1 MEYKM
6 THFAARISAWLVP
19 LLALSLPLST
29 SAVSVLACLVLLFW
43 VCSGD
48 YGRKFREI
56 VHNEV
61 CLAVFVYLALHALG
75 MLWTTDTASGLEM
88 LSRQWKLL
96 LLPVFLTAVRFKDR
110 RRVLY
115 FFLAGLSVI
124 MVTVY
129 LAWLDLYHFGGV
141 TPEHP
146 TRRLFHVVYNP
157 MLAFGCYLALHEALW
172 GEGGSR
178 FRAGMLVLA
187 LAMAVN
193 MFITEGRAGQLA
205 FFVLL
210 ALLVLQYFRK
220 NILKGLL
227 FAAIAVPLC
236 FAAGY
241 ALSPIFKLRVD
252 AVRDEITAFDSNPN
266 TSIGLRLRFWRNSW
280 VLIQRRPLMGV
291 GTGDFQ
297 MAYKWVNMQASPA
310 LVATDNPHSQYV
322 LVLCILGVPGL
333 TALLA
338 IFFLQIRAAR
348 RHQDS
353 LHRLR
358 LALPVLF
365 LTIML
370 TESYLIVNET
380 GMLFSLLSAVL
391 FKRDASPGT
400 GGA

>member
-1 MEYKM
+1 M
-6 THFAARISAWLVP
+6 THIAARINAWLLP

-43 VCSGD
+43 VFSGD

-88 LSRQWKLL
+88 LSRHWKLL
-96 LLPVFLTAVRFKDR
+96 FLPVFLTAIRSGDR

-115 FFLAGLSVI
+115 FFLAGLSV
-124 MVTVY
+124 MMMTVY

-157 MLAFGCYLALHEALW
+157 MLAFGCYLTLHEALW
-172 GEGGSR
+172 GEGGVR

-210 ALLVLQYFRK
+210 TLLVLQYFRK
-220 NILKGLL
+220 NILKGILI
-227 FAAIAVPLC
+227 AAIAVPLC
-236 FAAGY
+236 FAGGY
-241 ALSPIFKLRVD
+241 LFSPTFKQRVD
-252 AVRDEITAFDSNPN
+252 AVHEEIATFDTNPD

-280 VLIQRRPLMGV
+280 VLIRRHPLIGV

-297 MAYKWVNMQASPA
+297 MAYKWVNTKASPF
-310 LVATDNPHSQYV
+310 LVVTDNPHSQYV
-322 LVLCILGVPGL
+322 LVLCLLGLPGL

-348 RHQDS
+348 RNQDS

-391 FKRDASPGT
+391 FKFDTSPGT
-400 GGA
+400 GGV